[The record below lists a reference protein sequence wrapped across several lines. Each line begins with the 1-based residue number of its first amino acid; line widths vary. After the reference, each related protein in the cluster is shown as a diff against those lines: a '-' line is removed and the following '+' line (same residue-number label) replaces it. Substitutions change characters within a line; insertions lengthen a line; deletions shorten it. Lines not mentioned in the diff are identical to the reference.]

1 MCCRSLLL
9 GSLLLLF
16 FSFSHTALKDRMS
29 FGLATKRLMP
39 FFSFQR
45 KLFNSTKRETSTC
58 VDSKQQE
65 VSMGLTVRLEKLKSL
80 TLHIY
85 TSNQDLWS
93 CFAERTASV
102 CGQKNQQWI
111 LQKQRIER
119 TWKLNSKLRLV
130 FLICWCLQMIDMVS
144 YK

>member
-93 CFAERTASV
+93 CFAERAASV
-102 CGQKNQQWI
+102 CGQKNQVTVNTNI
-111 LQKQRIER
+111 KEA
-119 TWKLNSKLRLV
+119 
-130 FLICWCLQMIDMVS
+130 CWEAVIRSQAGKTSSC
-144 YK
+144 